1 MRAATRV
8 ALGGVGALATQ
19 RALQTRPPGGASR
32 WLRTNHRGQP
42 VSLSSG
48 PALAAAAGLAALGQ
62 PAGLLAGL
70 GAGAVGAYDDMTDAA
85 DASAA
90 DFKGLRGH
98 ADALAAGQVTSGTVK
113 VIALA
118 GLGLVTAVLSPG
130 RSRLLDRLVG
140 GAVVAGS
147 ANLLNLFDLRPGR
160 ALKVGLGGAL
170 VLREPGIAAACL
182 ALLPG
187 DLGERTMLGDAG
199 ANALGATLGTTFLR
213 QQPSRAATVSV
224 LAGLVG
230 LTALSEVCSFSA
242 LIDRIPVL
250 HWADELGR
258 PR

>member
-1 MRAATRV
+1 M
-8 ALGGVGALATQ
+8 Q
-19 RALQTRPPGGASR
+19 RALQARPPGDGPR

-48 PALAAAAGLAALGQ
+48 PALAAAAGLAAIGQ

-70 GAGAVGAYDDMTDAA
+70 GAGAVGAYDDMA

-90 DFKGLRGH
+90 AAKGLRGH
-98 ADALAAGQVTSGTVK
+98 AGAFAAGQLTSGAVK

-118 GLGLVTAVLSPG
+118 GLGLVSAALSPR
-130 RSRLLDRLVG
+130 RSRQLERLLG

-170 VLREPGIAAACL
+170 VLREPGIAGACL

-199 ANALGATLGTTFLR
+199 ANALGATLGTAFLR
-213 QQPSRAATVSV
+213 REPSRTATVSV
-224 LAGLVG
+224 LAGLAG

-242 LIDRIPVL
+242 LIDRVPVL

-258 PR
+258 TR